1 MSTNAANKLV
11 VSLVLSELDYCNS
24 LLAGL
29 LDNKRNKFQ
38 GIQNQAARLVL
49 RKLRYASETPRLIT
63 FHWLPVK
70 ARIQHITFCLSF
82 QCIYQKSMPLYLY
95 DLLNLYYPSRMLR
108 SLDTSTNSSSLPP

>member
-29 LDNKRNKFQ
+29 PDNKRNKLQ
-38 GIQNQAARLVL
+38 SMQNQAARLVI
-49 RKLRYASETPRLIT
+49 RKPWYASGTPRLIT
-63 FHWLPVK
+63 LHWLPVK
-70 ARIQHITFCLSF
+70 ARIQYIISCLSF
-82 QCIYQKSMPLYLY
+82 QCIYQNSMPLYLY

-108 SLDTSTNSSSLPP
+108 SLDTSANSSSLPS